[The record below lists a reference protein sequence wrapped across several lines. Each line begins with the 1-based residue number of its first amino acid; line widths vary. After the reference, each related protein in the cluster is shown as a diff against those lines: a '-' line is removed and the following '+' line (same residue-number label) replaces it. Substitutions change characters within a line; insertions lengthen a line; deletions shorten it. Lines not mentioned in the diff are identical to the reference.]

1 MVQRA
6 VLKVVLRAILLGG
19 LMGGALDLAYAMGA
33 TAFYGLAPTRV
44 GLVIASGWLGQAA
57 FNGGGEVVAL
67 GFASHFGMSV
77 LWAAIF
83 ATAASRWRMLVSR
96 PLLSAIVYGLIV
108 LLCMRL
114 IVLPLSAYPRPVSF
128 KPIPTLLDLLSHM
141 FLFSLPITLALKRA
155 MTPR

>member
-1 MVQRA
+1 MVQGAMLRA
-6 VLKVVLRAILLGG
+6 VLIGG
-19 LMGGALDLAYAMGA
+19 LIGGALDLAYAMGA

-57 FNGGGEVVAL
+57 FNGGDDVVAL
-67 GFASHFGMSV
+67 GFASHFGMSI

-83 ATAASRWRMLVSR
+83 ALAASRWRLLVSR
-96 PLLSAIVYGLIV
+96 PVLTAIVYGLV
-108 LLCMRL
+108 VMLCMRL

-141 FLFSLPITLALKRA
+141 FLFSLPIALAVKRA
-155 MTPR
+155 LAIR